1 MRIGL
6 IALLHES
13 NTFSAQPTRL
23 SAFRQNLLLEGEA
36 VREAMQAAHH
46 EVGGFFAGLERR
58 EVTAVPLF
66 AARALPAGTIAAEDF
81 QQLVDRMLETVQ
93 AAGPLDGYLVAP
105 HGATVSERYPDADG
119 YWLGKLREV
128 VGKDVPVVGTLDAH
142 ANLSPAMVAAC
153 NALVA
158 YRTNP
163 HLDQR
168 QRGEEAA
175 DLIVDACRGTTLTM
189 AAMMPPVAMS
199 IERQCT
205 DEAHLVP
212 LYETAN
218 EQLRPRDVVSN
229 SILLGFPY
237 ADVAEMGSAVI
248 AITHGDREVA
258 AAAVQ
263 ELGNR
268 MWGMR
273 EQFRGEFTDVPS
285 ALTTCTADPDHVYCL
300 LDMGDN
306 VGGGSSAD
314 GTELL
319 AAIVRAGLGPS
330 FVCIFDPES
339 VAVCEQAGVGETVAL
354 SVGGKTDAMHGPP
367 VLMNVTVASLHEGR
381 FREPQPRHGGI
392 TDFDQGRTAVCVTDD
407 GLTLM
412 LTSRRIVP
420 FSLQQLVSCELD
432 PHAFRILVAKGVNAP
447 LAAYR
452 EVAERFIRVN
462 TMGST
467 CADMRQLAYRH
478 RRKPLFPLEVEHT
491 WQADRGQLV
500 WGHGS

>member
-13 NTFSAQPTRL
+13 NTFSAHPTRL
-23 SAFRQNLLLEGEA
+23 EGFRQNLLLEGEA
-36 VREAMQAAHH
+36 IREAMEAAHH
-46 EVGGFFAGLERR
+46 EVGGFFSGLARL

-66 AARALPAGTIAAEDF
+66 AARALPAGTIAGDDF
-81 QQLVDRMLETVQ
+81 QHLVDRLLETVR

-119 YWLGKLREV
+119 YWLHQLREV
-128 VGKDVPVVGTLDAH
+128 VGPTVPVVGTLDAH
-142 ANLSPAMVAAC
+142 ANLSPAMVSAC
-153 NALVA
+153 DALVA

-175 DLIVDACRGTTLTM
+175 DLVVAACRGTPLTM
-189 AAMMPPVAMS
+189 AAMLPPLAIS

-205 DEAHLVP
+205 DEDHLVP
-212 LYETAN
+212 LYETADA
-218 EQLRPRDVVSN
+218 QLERGGVISN

-237 ADVAEMGSAVI
+237 SDVAEMGSAVI
-248 AITHGDREVA
+248 AVTEGDRDAAATAALELGSRMWSMREAFHGDFIDADA
-258 AAAVQ
+258 ALAAC
-263 ELGNR
+263 
-268 MWGMR
+268 
-273 EQFRGEFTDVPS
+273 
-285 ALTTCTADPDHVYCL
+285 AADPDHVYCL

-319 AAIVRAGLGPS
+319 AAIARTRFGPS
-330 FVCIFDPES
+330 FMCIHDPEAV
-339 VAVCEQAGVGETVAL
+339 VACEQAGVGATLTL
-354 SVGGKTDAMHGPP
+354 SVGGKTDAIHGQP
-367 VLMNVTVASLHEGR
+367 VSLEMKVASLHAGR
-381 FREPQPRHGGI
+381 FREAQPRHGGI
-392 TDFDQGRTAVCVTDD
+392 TDFDQGRTAIGLTED

-420 FSLQQLVSCELD
+420 FSLQQLVSCQLD
-432 PHAFRILVAKGVNAP
+432 PSAFRLLVAKGVNAP

-452 EVAERFIRVN
+452 EVADRFIRVN
-462 TMGST
+462 TQGST
-467 CADMRQLAYRH
+467 CADMRQLTYAH
-478 RRKPLFPLEVEHT
+478 RRRPLFPLESETV
-491 WQADRGQLV
+491 WQAELEGVV
-500 WGHGS
+500 WGHSG